1 MIVCMYVI
9 CVHEIDVFLFC
20 HLCICTFPFCVLCV
34 CLCMLVCA
42 CVCERFWEVHPSE
55 RGVSFNCVEV
65 LEGGW
70 CRPHDSSVLFYPPLV
85 CDCRSW
91 TIAALGSLVAFWPSL
106 VSHRWPLRILRTTW
120 TLQKIISSIW
130 SRTRWRTARRAT
142 TSTNA
147 MNEPTMRPTSI
158 SHTTA
163 QPTKQA
169 TSCKRNEN
177 AFFVFTTQCLVRVYS
192 SIYHACNI

>member
-91 TIAALGSLVAFWPSL
+91 TIAALGRLPLLDDCRSWVPRRFLAFPCVAQVAFADLKDDMDLAEDYLKYLVAYALAHCQASDN
-106 VSHRWPLRILRTTW
+106 IN
-120 TLQKIISSIW
+120 QC
-130 SRTRWRTARRAT
+130 
-142 TSTNA
+142 
-147 MNEPTMRPTSI
+147 NE
-158 SHTTA
+158 
-163 QPTKQA
+163 
-169 TSCKRNEN
+169 
-177 AFFVFTTQCLVRVYS
+177 
-192 SIYHACNI
+192 